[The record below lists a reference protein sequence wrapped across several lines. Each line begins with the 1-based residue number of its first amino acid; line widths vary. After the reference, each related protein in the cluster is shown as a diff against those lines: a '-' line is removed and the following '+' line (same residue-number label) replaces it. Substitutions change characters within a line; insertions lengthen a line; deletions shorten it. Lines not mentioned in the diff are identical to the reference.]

1 MREDALIA
9 EVRRA
14 AQLPDDF
21 ADYTDAIIR
30 TELNTQLQRRF
41 ARVMVKARVGMLL
54 KRYSQTL
61 TSGTATYPLPS
72 RAMHAGA
79 ECLHVSLGTSSW
91 PLEQV
96 EAHQVWQYENMAT
109 DRPRFYAMLGSSY
122 RLYPTPNAA
131 YTVLLQYYLRP
142 SRIVEKQTTAAIGQ
156 ILDVAGTED
165 DATRT
170 LLVSS
175 MASLVDRDTG
185 VAITTA
191 ARVDIIRGNPD
202 VLASTYE
209 SFDSSY
215 EAVAVNLPWD
225 TAGLSTVIG
234 GVGGR
239 DMSEIR
245 AGDYIRAADQSEWP
259 SIPHEYHPA
268 LCWATAAKIC
278 RDRGMANTAQALEA
292 DVSAALSDLAD
303 DIQPRVKS
311 SAQTL
316 VPRAHMLRGRGSW
329 EL

>member
-14 AQLPDDF
+14 AQLPDGF

-41 ARVMVKARVGMLL
+41 ARVMVRARVGMLL

-61 TSGTATYPLPS
+61 TSGTATYPLPG

-79 ECLHVSLGTSSW
+79 ECLSISLGTNSW
-91 PLEQV
+91 PLEQI

-122 RLYPTPNAA
+122 RLYPTPNDA

-142 SRIVEKQTTAAIGQ
+142 SRIVEKQSTAAIGQ
-156 ILDVAGTED
+156 ILSVTGDENDSTL
-165 DATRT
+165 T

-175 MASLVDRDTG
+175 MASVVDRNTG
-185 VAITTA
+185 LQITTS
-191 ARVDIIRGNPD
+191 ARVDIIRGNPEN
-202 VLASTYE
+202 LAATYE
-209 SFDSSY
+209 SSDASY
-215 EAVAVNLPWD
+215 EVVAVGLPWD
-225 TAGLSTVIG
+225 NSGFDIVVGGL
-234 GVGGR
+234 GGR
-239 DMSEIR
+239 DLSEIR
-245 AGDYIRAADQSEWP
+245 IGDYVRAADQSEWP

-268 LCWATAAKIC
+268 LAWAVAAKIC

-311 SAQTL
+311 SAQSL
-316 VPRAHMLRGRGSW
+316 VPRAHMLRGGRF
-329 EL
+329 

>member
-21 ADYTDAIIR
+21 GDYTDAIIR

-54 KRYSQTL
+54 KRFSQTL

-91 PLEQV
+91 PLEQI
-96 EAHQVWQYENMAT
+96 EASQVWQYENMAT

-122 RLYPTPNAA
+122 RLYPTPNDA

-142 SRIVEKQTTAAIGQ
+142 SRIVEKQSTPLIGQ
-156 ILDVAGTED
+156 VLAFDQ
-165 DATRT
+165 ATRVAT
-170 LLVSS
+170 ITT
-175 MASLVDRDTG
+175 MASVIDRDTG
-185 VAITTA
+185 LAVTTTR
-191 ARVDIIRGNPD
+191 RVDIVRGA
-202 VLASTYE
+202 ASNLLLSTEGY
-209 SFDSSY
+209 DASY
-215 EAVAVNLPWD
+215 EVVAADLPWAN
-225 TAGLSTVIG
+225 TTPGFAITVG
-234 GVGGR
+234 SATR
-239 DMSEIR
+239 DVSEIQP
-245 AGDYIRAADQSEWP
+245 GDYVRAADQSEWP

-268 LCWATAAKIC
+268 LCWAVAAKIC

-311 SAQTL
+311 SAQSL
-316 VPRAHMLRGRGSW
+316 VPRAHMLRGGRF
-329 EL
+329 